1 MLILI
6 QCLNSGGI
14 RLLFT
19 RKIEMFLFCN
29 FSKAANILF
38 VAIVYNPFLH
48 DDYAGTKIC
57 LVTTKH
63 FPNLVYIFF
72 A

>member
-6 QCLNSGGI
+6 QRLNSGGI
-14 RLLFT
+14 RLLFA

-29 FSKAANILF
+29 FAKAANILF
-38 VAIVYNPFLH
+38 VATVYSPFLH

-57 LVTTKH
+57 
-63 FPNLVYIFF
+63 FISGNN
-72 A
+72 

>member
-6 QCLNSGGI
+6 QRLNSGGI

-19 RKIEMFLFCN
+19 RKIEMFLFA
-29 FSKAANILF
+29 KAANILF
-38 VAIVYNPFLH
+38 VAIVYSPFLH

-57 LVTTKH
+57 
-63 FPNLVYIFF
+63 FISGNN
-72 A
+72 

>member
-6 QCLNSGGI
+6 QRLNSGGI

-19 RKIEMFLFCN
+19 RKIEMFLFCS
-29 FSKAANILF
+29 FAKAANILF

-57 LVTTKH
+57 
-63 FPNLVYIFF
+63 FISGNN
-72 A
+72 